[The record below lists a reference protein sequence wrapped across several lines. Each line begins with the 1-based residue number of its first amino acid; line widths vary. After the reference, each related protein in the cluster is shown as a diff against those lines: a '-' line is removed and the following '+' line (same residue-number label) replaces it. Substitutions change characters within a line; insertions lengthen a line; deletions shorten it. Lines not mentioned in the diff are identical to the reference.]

1 MLPGF
6 LGKLHPKYKTP
17 GAAIILIGI
26 ISCIAPFFGRR
37 MMVWLT
43 DAGGFAVVIAYLLVS
58 LSFLILRKNEPDMD
72 RPYKVKGGAVVGTIA
87 VALAIAMGV
96 LYIIPTFGSNLIPQ
110 EWIIVGIW
118 AVLGIIFGVC
128 QDKKRIFF
136 WRIGKSYSA
145 D

>member
-1 MLPGF
+1 M
-6 LGKLHPKYKTP
+6 
-17 GAAIILIGI
+17 
-26 ISCIAPFFGRR
+26 
-37 MMVWLT
+37 WLT

-72 RPYKVKGGAVVGTIA
+72 RPYKVRGGPVVGTIA

-118 AVLGIIFGVC
+118 AVLGIIFGIYA
-128 QDKKRIFF
+128 KIKYGSSF
-136 WRIGKSYSA
+136 GESA
-145 D
+145 NLIQPIKTRTAK